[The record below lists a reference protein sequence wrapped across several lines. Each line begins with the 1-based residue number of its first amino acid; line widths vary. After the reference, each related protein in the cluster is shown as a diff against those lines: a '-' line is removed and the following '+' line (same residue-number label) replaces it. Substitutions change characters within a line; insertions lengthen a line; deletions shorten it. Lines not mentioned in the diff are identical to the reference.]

1 MNAST
6 TMATVRCPMIECRK
20 RVDLDVI
27 PVPPEQ
33 PAVAPC
39 LHYIAAWD
47 RVGGRLGGM
56 AEAVLWGLRGNRE
69 LAIRNVRSA
78 EVDQARIDETR
89 ELLEA
94 VAAEFAHE
102 VHEDGATAA
111 MPGGPGALFGD
122 VFERDRV
129 SFAFAQIILG
139 PDPMAPAR

>member
-1 MNAST
+1 MNASR
-6 TMATVRCPMIECRK
+6 TMTTVRCPMIECRK
-20 RVDLDVI
+20 RIDLDAI

-33 PAVAPC
+33 PVELPC

-47 RVGGRLGGM
+47 HVGGGRLGGM

-69 LAIRNVRSA
+69 LAIRNLRPA
-78 EVDQARIDETR
+78 EVEPRRIAKTR
-89 ELLEA
+89 AMLEA

-102 VHEDGATAA
+102 VTEGD
-111 MPGGPGALFGD
+111 PESPDRVGALFGD

-139 PDPMAPAR
+139 PDPMSPR

>member
-1 MNAST
+1 MT
-6 TMATVRCPMIECRK
+6 TLRCPMIECR
-20 RVDLDVI
+20 RRIDLDAI

-47 RVGGRLGGM
+47 GPGGRLGPM

-69 LAIRNVRSA
+69 LAIRNVRPA
-78 EVDQARIDETR
+78 EVAPARIDEMR
-89 ELLEA
+89 AMLEA

-102 VHEDGATAA
+102 ATEDGA
-111 MPGGPGALFGD
+111 GALFGD

-129 SFAFAQIILG
+129 SFAYAQIILG
-139 PDPMAPAR
+139 PDPMASR

>member
-1 MNAST
+1 MT
-6 TMATVRCPMIECRK
+6 TIRCPMIECR
-20 RVDLDVI
+20 RRIDLDAI

-33 PAVAPC
+33 PAEAPC
-39 LHYIAAWD
+39 LHYLAAWD
-47 RVGGRLGGM
+47 RPGGRLGPM

-69 LAIRNVRSA
+69 LAIRSVRPA
-78 EVDQARIDETR
+78 EVAPERIDETR

-102 VHEDGATAA
+102 VTEDGA
-111 MPGGPGALFGD
+111 GALFGD

-139 PDPMAPAR
+139 PDPMAPR

>member
-6 TMATVRCPMIECRK
+6 SMTTVRCPMIECRK
-20 RVDLDVI
+20 RIDLDVI
-27 PVPPEQ
+27 PTPPEQ

-78 EVDQARIDETR
+78 EVEQARIDETR
-89 ELLEA
+89 ALLEA

-102 VHEDGATAA
+102 VSEDGAG
-111 MPGGPGALFGD
+111 PGGPGALFGD